1 MSNQK
6 KKFNSSVKKA
16 DFFIEFREFNNI
28 KSEDEKYKKGM
39 DIIKNITN
47 FKITSQENELFYYS
61 GLAELYYYISKIKS
75 KKYKLSNGFIF
86 EVEAILDEKNKQYL
100 DEVIEYKKISFD
112 NYKKSLNA
120 ELIKRCS
127 ERLKELNKTQNQF
140 QIERNIEGLCY
151 RNREGLRI
159 LSQDLS
165 NLYYIINDED
175 AFVFYGR
182 YAIEYGSLEV
192 TSLFLKYYC
201 DKLDYDNAYTYYNLM
216 SKFNPKDYGEHN
228 RNVYLK
234 SRSYSIF
241 YKFLYNLGMYE
252 ESLSVA
258 KECKRYLIHLELNM
272 NQYEVLKNI
281 NEHIKKCESK
291 IDELK
296 EVKCTEDILLNY
308 FDKEILNLMS
318 DDNKIYILTS
328 LKIYEYMKTL
338 EITMDYSATLMPILK
353 AVENIM
359 YEIIAKKYRGFIL
372 EKKELEKRYIKA
384 FLDKDDKFIMKMDR
398 LEYGKALS
406 LIGCK
411 NNYKSLEDTE
421 IIPNNYFL
429 EFCQKNNVTNA
440 RQVVIEIY
448 KELDRL
454 KEKRN
459 LVAHKNRIDE
469 ECVKECYDILLEN
482 IKFINYLYTNFKFVF
497 ENQKSETKI

>member
-6 KKFNSSVKKA
+6 KKFNSSVKKV

-175 AFVFYGR
+175 AFVFYGK

-216 SKFNPKDYGEHN
+216 SKFNPKDYGEHYK
-228 RNVYLK
+228 NVYLK

-281 NEHIKKCESK
+281 NEHIKKCE
-291 IDELK
+291 
-296 EVKCTEDILLNY
+296 
-308 FDKEILNLMS
+308 
-318 DDNKIYILTS
+318 

-372 EKKELEKRYIKA
+372 EKKEPEKRYIKA

-406 LIGCK
+406 LIGRK

-497 ENQKSETKI
+497 EN